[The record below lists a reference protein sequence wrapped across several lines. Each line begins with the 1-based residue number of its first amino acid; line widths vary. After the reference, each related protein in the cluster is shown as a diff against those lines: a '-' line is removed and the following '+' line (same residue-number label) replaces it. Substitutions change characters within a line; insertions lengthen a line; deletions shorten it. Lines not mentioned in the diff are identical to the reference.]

1 MQVENNVTFLELD
14 EALRSVE
21 LVGKQ
26 NGQLDVWMQVNTKRA
41 GDVDGEAVR
50 KFGDGKPRLEVLG
63 YYMSAGTSSDAGSDR
78 SNGRRRYSAVRVI
91 RNCDAATATLL
102 SSLKGDDNITVKLES
117 YRAGGDVS
125 KDMQSKFSI
134 LLENARLRTYTVL
147 NGGAMPNSG
156 AVEIL
161 EFSFR
166 NITVDSSPQTAT
178 GQRGAVRTF
187 QDIVGEA

>member
-1 MQVENNVTFLELD
+1 MHVENNVTFLELD
-14 EALRSVE
+14 EALRSLD
-21 LVGKQ
+21 LVGRN
-26 NGQLDVWMQVNTKRA
+26 NGEMDVWMQVNTKRG
-41 GDVDGEAVR
+41 GDVVGEADR
-50 KFGDGKPRLEVLG
+50 SFSDGKPRVEVLG
-63 YYMSAGTSSDAGSDR
+63 YYMSAGTSSDAGADR

-91 RNCDAATATLL
+91 RNCDAATSTLL
-102 SSLKGDDNITVKLES
+102 SGLKGDDNFTVKLES

-125 KDMQSKFSI
+125 QKMLPKFSI

-166 NITVDSSPQTAT
+166 NITVDSSPQTAA
-178 GQRGAVRTF
+178 GQRGAMRTF
-187 QDIVGEA
+187 TDTVE